1 MPVEHGQAIDIERLR
16 ARDPQV
22 FEAVVRTH
30 YDRVYRLA
38 LRMLGN
44 ATDAEDVAQE
54 AFMKVHR
61 SAPRFRA
68 DSSLSTWIYR
78 ITHNVCLDELRRRKR
93 RPLAQGL
100 QGSDDEH
107 LAVEQADDGPGPE
120 EAALSADERLRLRR
134 ALDGLPLEF
143 RSVLV
148 LREVED
154 LSYEQI
160 ASVLKCPIGTV
171 RSRLARARRLL
182 AERLQRSDDHELQER
197 VSSAASL
204 R

>member
-1 MPVEHGQAIDIERLR
+1 M
-16 ARDPQV
+16 

-44 ATDAEDVAQE
+44 AADAEDVAQE

-61 SAPRFRA
+61 SAPRFRG

-93 RPLAQGL
+93 RPLIQGL
-100 QGSDDEH
+100 PSSADDAPSGEP
-107 LAVEQADDGPGPE
+107 EDDGPTPE
-120 EAALSADERLRLRR
+120 EAACAADERDRLRQV
-134 ALDGLPLEF
+134 LESLPIEF
-143 RSVLV
+143 RSVLI

-154 LSYEQI
+154 LSYDEI

-182 AERLQRSDDHELQER
+182 AERLQRSDNHELQER
-197 VSSAASL
+197 LPSSAAF
-204 R
+204 